1 MVLLI
6 DGSSILT
13 TCFFGNIPKEY
24 LKAKTDEEYEMVL
37 PKLLKTADGLYTNG
51 IYGFCKI
58 LKKIEANIKPDYMA
72 VAWDLNR
79 NTFRRKMYPEYKAQR
94 KPTRPELS
102 QQFAHMQKLLDY
114 IGICSIGVEGVEA
127 DDIIGSMATKY
138 KGQEIVILTKDQD
151 QLQLISDNV
160 SVWLV
165 THKFNDIVVDLGM
178 KQTEIPKHL
187 DGAFPFNASYFKKY
201 YGFEPIQMIDFKG
214 LSGDASDNIPGVA
227 GVGEK
232 SAINLIS
239 EFGSVEAIMNF
250 VLTASDEELN
260 KKKDELKAKGFSR
273 IPFKALKEDANG
285 DNMGLMSKK
294 LATIKCDCNVP
305 ELEALKYA
313 PNIERRKKMYERLQ
327 FKSLL

>member
-6 DGSSILT
+6 DGSSVLT

-24 LKAKTDEEYEMVL
+24 LKAKTEEDFNLVL
-37 PKLLKTADGLYTNG
+37 PKLLQTADGLYTNG

-58 LKKIEANIKPDYMA
+58 LKKIEANFKPEYMA

-79 NTFRRKMYPEYKAQR
+79 QTFRREMYAEYKAQR

-102 QQFAHMQKLLDY
+102 QQFGHMQKLLNY

-127 DDIIGSMATKY
+127 DDLIGSMAAKY
-138 KGQEIVILTKDQD
+138 KGEQIVILTKDQD

-165 THKFNDIVVDLGM
+165 TSKFDDIVVSLGL

-187 DGAFPFNASYFKKY
+187 DGSFPFNEEYFKKY
-201 YGFEPIQMIDFKG
+201 YGFKPIQMIDFKA

-232 SAINLIS
+232 SATALIS
-239 EFGSVEAIMNF
+239 EFGSIDTVMEFISN
-250 VLTASDEELN
+250 ASQEELEE
-260 KKKDELKAKGFSR
+260 KKKEMKLKGCSR
-273 IPFKALKEDANG
+273 VPFKALKDDSDG
-285 DNMGLMSKK
+285 DNLGLMSKK
-294 LATIKCDCNVP
+294 LATIKCDCEVP
-305 ELEALKYA
+305 ALDTLKYA
-313 PNIERRKKMYERLQ
+313 PNEDRRKKMYERLQ
-327 FKSLL
+327 FRSLI